1 MLQVKDLINEI
12 VYAKGENEEE
22 LVKNWN
28 KNLKGKFGWIEDEEL
43 LEEIIEEA
51 YDIEDVKDVLDTVNE
66 AFDSQFIDA
75 IDDGKALM
83 WSHITNNLVDK
94 KYY

>member
-12 VYAKGENEEE
+12 VYANGENEEE

-28 KNLKGKFGWIEDEEL
+28 KNLKGKFDWLEDEDL
-43 LEEIIEEA
+43 LKEVSEEVSSIK
-51 YDIEDVKDVLDTVNE
+51 DIKDVLDTINE
-66 AFDSQFIDA
+66 AFDSQYIDA
-75 IDDGKALM
+75 IEDGKALR
-83 WSHITNNLVDK
+83 WSHITNALVDK

>member
-12 VYAKGENEEE
+12 VYANGENEEE

-28 KNLKGKFGWIEDEEL
+28 KNLKGKFDWLEDEEI
-43 LEEIIEEA
+43 LEEITEEVYSIEN
-51 YDIEDVKDVLDTVNE
+51 IKDVLDTINE
-66 AFDSQFIDA
+66 AFDSQYIDA
-75 IDDGKALM
+75 IEDGKALR
-83 WSHITNNLVDK
+83 WSHITNALVDK